1 MTPASV
7 AKHPI
12 HPMLVAIPIGLW
24 LFTIVADLAYLFR
37 LGGVGWKQ
45 AALYTIG
52 AGIVGALLAAVPGL
66 IDFLSITDR
75 RVRKIGLTHMVV
87 NLIAVTLFA
96 VSFWL
101 RLGDPL
107 GGTPVALAVVGFLV
121 LGLGGWLGGELVFVH
136 GMGVE
141 AVDRALASRSNRDWR
156 RKAS

>member
-1 MTPASV
+1 MTPASIR
-7 AKHPI
+7 KHPI

-24 LFTIVADLAYLFR
+24 LFTVVADLVYIFR
-37 LGGVGWKQ
+37 LGGIGWKQ

-75 RVRKIGLTHMVV
+75 RVRKIGLTHIVV
-87 NLIAVTLFA
+87 NLTAVALFA

-107 GGTPVALAVVGFLV
+107 GGIPVALAIVGFLV
-121 LGLGGWLGGELVFVH
+121 LGVGGWLGGELVFVH

-141 AVDRALASRSNRDWR
+141 AVDRALAGRSNRDWR